1 LNFAWESSP
10 VQATKRS
17 NVAYTIQIIEFSVI
31 FFFLY
36 YGELGDFV
44 GNVKITIV
52 FIIERF

>member
-1 LNFAWESSP
+1 